1 VWVAGVLRRGVE
13 VLGGELC
20 EEEEEGLWIGWE
32 EVVEEG
38 GGMLEMGL

>member
-13 VLGGELC
+13 VLREEGEG
-20 EEEEEGLWIGWE
+20 EGEGLWVVEE
-32 EVVEEG
+32 EVEG